1 MRRPSSLAPT
11 AGAAGAAD
19 VRPPRTEAP
28 RIARLRRL
36 WGVFPFWAYGRDGC
50 VSIADVLS
58 TGALRAH
65 LLAARLAG
73 PVATSREES
82 LRSYRLFAARDPRVM
97 IGLDPEWTWEP
108 RDLIEL
114 MADKCGVSADPTHT
128 SGHDVID
135 PERTL
140 EALDAF
146 AARLGK
152 AARDKVPVLLGTGHP
167 HRLLGFYAALADAL
181 SAAGCTVLTPA
192 QGHCVD
198 ITTRFGL
205 RTYNLDYVRG
215 VALVR
220 EPDVLTAGRETG
232 AHSHSPLPVR
242 TALAAA
248 AEAGDPLPELVVGDH
263 GWVCGAGQLGFEA
276 IGLAD
281 TDDPALFVGEA
292 EGRVSV
298 VVPLDDAVRSDYYR
312 PLTRYVLNR
321 ACLSQ

>member
-1 MRRPSSLAPT
+1 MG
-11 AGAAGAAD
+11 AG
-19 VRPPRTEAP
+19 
-28 RIARLRRL
+28 RLREHRRVL
-36 WGVFPFWAYGRDGC
+36 
-50 VSIADVLS
+50 SIA
-58 TGALRAH
+58 ALRAH

-97 IGLDPEWTWEP
+97 IGLDPEHGWGE
-108 RDLIEL
+108 RDLLRL
-114 MADKCGVSADPTHT
+114 MADKCGVSDDPGHV
-128 SGHDVID
+128 SGPDVID

-140 EALDAF
+140 AGLDAF
-146 AARLGK
+146 AARLGEV
-152 AARDKVPVLLGTGHP
+152 AARRGAVLLGTGHP

-181 SAAGCTVLTPA
+181 SAAGCPVITPA
-192 QGHCVD
+192 QGSSVD
-198 ITTRFGL
+198 ITTRFGV

-220 EPDVLTAGRETG
+220 EPGARGAGSETG

-242 TALAAA
+242 VALGAAA
-248 AEAGDPLPELVVGDH
+248 GSSGQVPELVIGDH
-263 GWVCGAGQLGFEA
+263 GWVCGAGQLGIEA
-276 IGLAD
+276 VGLAD

-292 EGRVSV
+292 EGRVAV
-298 VVPLDDAVRSDYYR
+298 AVPLDDAVRSDYYR

>member
-1 MRRPSSLAPT
+1 M
-11 AGAAGAAD
+11 
-19 VRPPRTEAP
+19 
-28 RIARLRRL
+28 
-36 WGVFPFWAYGRDGC
+36 
-50 VSIADVLS
+50 LS

-73 PVATSREES
+73 PVATAREDS
-82 LRSYRLFAARDPRVM
+82 LRSYRLFAARDPRLLL
-97 IGLDPEWTWEP
+97 GLDPEWTWRQ

-114 MADKCGVSADPTHT
+114 MADKCGVSADPSHT

-135 PERTL
+135 PELTL
-140 EALDAF
+140 AALDAF
-146 AARLGK
+146 AERLGA
-152 AARDKVPVLLGTGHP
+152 AARHRHPVLLGTGHP
-167 HRLLGFYAALADAL
+167 HRLITFYAALADAL

-192 QGHCVD
+192 QGSSID

-205 RTYNLDYVRG
+205 RTYNLDYVQG

-220 EPDVLTAGRETG
+220 EPETGPAGRATG
-232 AHSHSPLPVR
+232 AHTHSPLPVR
-242 TALAAA
+242 TVLAAA
-248 AEAGDPLPELVVGDH
+248 AESGGPLPELVIGDH

>member
-1 MRRPSSLAPT
+1 M
-11 AGAAGAAD
+11 
-19 VRPPRTEAP
+19 
-28 RIARLRRL
+28 
-36 WGVFPFWAYGRDGC
+36 
-50 VSIADVLS
+50 LS

-82 LRSYRLFAARDPRVM
+82 LRSYRLFAARDPR
-97 IGLDPEWTWEP
+97 ILLGLDPEWNWGAG
-108 RDLIEL
+108 DLLRL
-114 MADKCGVSADPTHT
+114 MADKCGVSEDPRHT
-128 SGHDVID
+128 SGADIID

-140 EALDAF
+140 AGLEAF
-146 AARLGK
+146 AERLQD
-152 AARDKVPVLLGTGHP
+152 AARHRLPVLIGTGHP

-181 SAAGCTVLTPA
+181 SAAGCPVLTPA
-192 QGHCVD
+192 QGCCVD

-205 RTYNLDYVRG
+205 RTYNLDYVQG
-215 VALVR
+215 VALLR
-220 EPDVLTAGRETG
+220 EPGVRPTGSETG

-242 TALAAA
+242 RVLAAQA
-248 AEAGDPLPELVVGDH
+248 ASGGPLPELVIGDH
-263 GWVCGAGQLGFEA
+263 GWVCGAGQLGFDA

>member
-1 MRRPSSLAPT
+1 MSLFCHRDYAN
-11 AGAAGAAD
+11 GA
-19 VRPPRTEAP
+19 
-28 RIARLRRL
+28 
-36 WGVFPFWAYGRDGC
+36 VFPAFPPC
-50 VSIADVLS
+50 SHPPSVTIAPVLT

-82 LRSYRLFAARDPRVM
+82 LRSYRAFAARDPRVL
-97 IGLDPEWTWEP
+97 IGLDPEWTWGQ
-108 RDLIEL
+108 RDLIGL
-114 MADKCGVSADPTHT
+114 MADKCGVSADPEHV

-140 EALDAF
+140 TALDAF
-146 AARLGK
+146 ADRL
-152 AARDKVPVLLGTGHP
+152 AAVAQRGGAVLLGTGHP

-192 QGHCVD
+192 HGRCVD

-205 RTYNLDYVRG
+205 RTYNLAYVRG

-220 EPDVLTAGRETG
+220 DPGPERPGCEPG
-232 AHSHSPLPVR
+232 AHTHSPLPVR
-242 TALAAA
+242 TVLGAA
-248 AEAGDPLPELVVGDH
+248 AEAGGVLPELVIGDH

-292 EGRVSV
+292 EGSVSV
-298 VVPLDDAVRSDYYR
+298 VVPLDDGVRSDYYR

>member
-1 MRRPSSLAPT
+1 M
-11 AGAAGAAD
+11 
-19 VRPPRTEAP
+19 
-28 RIARLRRL
+28 
-36 WGVFPFWAYGRDGC
+36 
-50 VSIADVLS
+50 LS

-65 LLAARLAG
+65 LLSARLAG

-82 LRSYRLFAARDPRVM
+82 LRSYRLFAARDPRVL
-97 IGLDPEWTWEP
+97 IGLDPEGTWEP
-108 RDLIEL
+108 QDLIEL
-114 MADKCGVSADPTHT
+114 MADKCGVSADPRHT

-135 PERTL
+135 PDRTL
-140 EALDAF
+140 AGLDAF
-146 AARLGK
+146 AERVGG
-152 AARDKVPVLLGTGHP
+152 AARRGEAVLLGTGHP
-167 HRLLGFYAALADAL
+167 HRLTGFYVALAHAL
-181 SAAGCTVLTPA
+181 SAAGCVVLTPA
-192 QGHCVD
+192 QGHRVD
-198 ITTRFGL
+198 ILTRFGL
-205 RTYNLDYVRG
+205 RTHHLDYVRG

-220 EPDVLTAGRETG
+220 KPDPGRAGCEPG
-232 AHSHSPLPVR
+232 AHTHSPLPVR

-248 AEAGDPLPELVVGDH
+248 AEVGGPLPDLVIGDH

>member
-1 MRRPSSLAPT
+1 
-11 AGAAGAAD
+11 
-19 VRPPRTEAP
+19 
-28 RIARLRRL
+28 
-36 WGVFPFWAYGRDGC
+36 
-50 VSIADVLS
+50 
-58 TGALRAH
+58 LRAH

-97 IGLDPEWTWEP
+97 IGLDPEWTWKQP
-108 RDLIEL
+108 DLIAL
-114 MADKCGVSADPTHT
+114 MADKCGVSADPRHT

-140 EALDAF
+140 AALDAF
-146 AARLGK
+146 AERLQA
-152 AARDKVPVLLGTGHP
+152 AARNRSPVLLGTGHP

-181 SAAGCTVLTPA
+181 SAAGCAVLTPA
-192 QGHCVD
+192 QGSCVD

-205 RTYNLDYVRG
+205 RTHNLDYVQG

-220 EPDVLTAGRETG
+220 EPGASATGCETG

-242 TALAAA
+242 LALAAA
-248 AEAGDPLPELVVGDH
+248 AEAGGPLPELVIGDH

-276 IGLAD
+276 MGLGD

-298 VVPLDDAVRSDYYR
+298 AVPLDDAVRSAYYR

>member
-1 MRRPSSLAPT
+1 M
-11 AGAAGAAD
+11 
-19 VRPPRTEAP
+19 
-28 RIARLRRL
+28 
-36 WGVFPFWAYGRDGC
+36 
-50 VSIADVLS
+50 LS

-152 AARDKVPVLLGTGHP
+152 AARDRVPVLLGTGHP

-220 EPDVLTAGRETG
+220 EPGVLTARRETG

-248 AEAGDPLPELVVGDH
+248 VEAGDPLPELVVGDH